1 MRGEYAAKL
10 RYGSIGSGVI
20 VGADIVRSAGS
31 EGMTRMGLQRL
42 WRALGPGLV
51 TGAADDDPSGIATYS
66 QAGAQFG
73 FALTWTMF
81 LTLPFMAA
89 IQIISA
95 WIGWQ
100 TRQGLASNLAREI
113 PAPVLL
119 LLVGLLVIANTINIA
134 ADLAAM
140 GEALAL
146 VIGGPQVFY
155 ALMFGAV
162 CLVLEVWLPYHR
174 YAGYLKFLALVL
186 LFYVAAAFSVTVPW
200 GEVARAALIPSVA
213 LDRDMIL
220 TIVAV
225 FGTTISPYLFFWQ
238 ASQEAEESRLSHR
251 HRHGKAADAAEP
263 HAKAPRATKAETSAT
278 RSRHFRHI
286 NTDTWTGM
294 VFSNTVAFF
303 IIVTTA
309 ATLHANGITKVETA
323 AQAAQALRPV
333 AGNLAF
339 ILFSMGIIGTG
350 LLAVPVLAGSAA
362 YAVAETF
369 GLRGS
374 LELPA
379 SRALGFYAIVGAATL
394 GGAALT
400 ATNIDPITMLFWSAV
415 INGVAAVPIMG
426 VMMWVVTRGKTA
438 RSLALPRWILILGWL
453 AAALMAVA
461 VAMLIWSSLPG
472 SGA

>member
-1 MRGEYAAKL
+1 MA
-10 RYGSIGSGVI
+10 
-20 VGADIVRSAGS
+20 
-31 EGMTRMGLQRL
+31 RMGLQRL

-100 TRQGLASNLAREI
+100 TRQGLARNIAREL

-119 LLVGLLVIANTINIA
+119 VLVGLLVVANTINIA

-140 GEALAL
+140 GEALRL
-146 VIGGPQVFY
+146 VVGGPQVFY

-162 CLVLEVWLPYHR
+162 CLVLEVWLPYHS
-174 YAGYLKFLALVL
+174 YAGLLKFLALVL
-186 LFYVAAAFSVTVPW
+186 LFYVAAAFSVKIPW
-200 GEVARAALIPSVA
+200 AEVARATLIPGVS

-251 HRHGKAADAAEP
+251 HKSAKDAQAAEP
-263 HAKAPRATKAETSAT
+263 RPRKPRATKAEAT
-278 RSRHFRHI
+278 AATSRHFRHI
-286 NTDTWTGM
+286 NTDTWIGM
-294 VFSNTVAFF
+294 AFSNTVAFF

-309 ATLHANGITKVETA
+309 ATLHANGITRVETA
-323 AQAAQALRPV
+323 AQAAEALRPV

-362 YAVAETF
+362 YAVTETF

-379 SRALGFYAIVGAATL
+379 SRALGFYAIVGAATF

-400 ATNIDPITMLFWSAV
+400 ATNIDPIMMLFWSAV
-415 INGVAAVPIMG
+415 INGIAAVPIMG
-426 VMMWVVTRGKTA
+426 VMMWVVTRGETA
-438 RSLALPRWILILGWL
+438 RTLALPRWILILGWL

-461 VAMLIWSSLPG
+461 VALLLWSSLA
-472 SGA
+472 GAKA

>member
-1 MRGEYAAKL
+1 
-10 RYGSIGSGVI
+10 
-20 VGADIVRSAGS
+20 
-31 EGMTRMGLQRL
+31 MGLRRL

-73 FALTWTMF
+73 YALTWTMF

-100 TRQGLASNLAREI
+100 TRQGLASIIAREL

-119 LLVGLLVIANTINIA
+119 ALVALLVVANTINIA

-140 GEALAL
+140 GEALRL
-146 VIGGPQVFY
+146 VIGGPQIFY
-155 ALMFGAV
+155 ALVFGGI
-162 CLVLEVWLPYHR
+162 CLVLEVFVPYHR
-174 YAGYLKFLALVL
+174 YAGILKFLALVL
-186 LFYVAAAFSVTVPW
+186 LVYVAAAFSVNIPW
-200 GEVARAALIPSVA
+200 GEVVRATLVPAVS
-213 LDRDMIL
+213 LDRDLIL
-220 TIVAV
+220 TVVAV

-251 HRHGKAADAAEP
+251 HRH
-263 HAKAPRATKAETSAT
+263 AKLSKAE
-278 RSRHFRHI
+278 HFSHI
-286 NTDTWTGM
+286 STDTWIGM
-294 VFSNTVAFF
+294 VFSNAVAFF

-309 ATLHANGITKVETA
+309 ATLHANGITKVDTA
-323 AQAAQALRPV
+323 AQAAEALRPI

-339 ILFSMGIIGTG
+339 ILFSAGIIGTG

-362 YAVAETF
+362 YAAAETF

-400 ATNIDPITMLFWSAV
+400 ATNIDPIAMLFWSAV
-415 INGVAAVPIMG
+415 INGVAAVPIM
-426 VMMWVVTRGKTA
+426 VAMMWIVTRGTVA
-438 RSLALPRWILILGWL
+438 HALALPLWIKVLGWL
-453 AAALMAVA
+453 AAALMAIA
-461 VAMLIWSSLPG
+461 VGLLLWSSVA
-472 SGA
+472 GAKA